1 MIHRPIL
8 KMKENN
14 RNNSQNKGKMEKII
28 VIIHRFLAVILITL
42 RENVIPGIKT
52 SYLAKETSADGYL
65 IKITVFLNN
74 HHFLRRILLFRQSN
88 PWNSNNNLLVQEA
101 FKNPSAS
108 KQFSNITSI
117 FSKFNKTIY
126 LFPST
131 AIRNWTT

>member
-88 PWNSNNNLLVQEA
+88 P
-101 FKNPSAS
+101 
-108 KQFSNITSI
+108 
-117 FSKFNKTIY
+117 
-126 LFPST
+126 
-131 AIRNWTT
+131 